1 MFHDVLVE
9 LARDQMS
16 KTDNLMVPS
25 MERPRLRPTVAQP
38 HRNRRSND
46 VAQRTCGDRL
56 PHTQSFAAVTLG
68 LWATAA
74 LGLGCASPTTAP
86 SPPDGASKDAAQDA
100 QTGACA
106 EDCAAKVQVCS
117 LNRCTSS
124 ACATA
129 ERKSNSVAGCLFYTL
144 QADNV
149 TADEA
154 ATTSFL
160 VTGQGPDLV
169 HVELQQSQST
179 ADGPVWTEIAGAQ
192 IGEGGTSARLSVS
205 AFEVVNAGVTL
216 QGALRISTDRPVTVA
231 EIESDDVQ
239 SPATS
244 SGGTMILPRQ
254 ALGFTY
260 RAVTYP
266 QQATPDLQSTVGS
279 RGGAARVMVVG
290 TQAGTEVTFKPVG
303 PVTRDPN
310 GGTPDFAV
318 GDSLTFT
325 LGDGDVFQI
334 YSGAEDEDLTGSLVT
349 AKAPVAVFSGNIST
363 TYGSQVVG
371 INSADMAHEQMPPLP
386 SWSTTYVAAALT
398 PQASIDCTSF
408 FGPDGGSI
416 WRVLAS
422 EDGTLV
428 TLSGPAIGATPTTF
442 MLDAGMAKT
451 IVEAGSFVVSA
462 TDPILVTQ
470 GIDCEP
476 SLSLAMAVG
485 ATNLFK
491 SLPFAVPPGFDLL
504 LGIVRPAGAAVEL
517 DGAPIDDASFQAV
530 GAQFEVAAIPLAP
543 CAPTD
548 GSGVCTHQVTSP
560 SGVGMTVRGM
570 DVGSSYALAVPLLVL
585 CNDPNSELCL
595 N

>member
-1 MFHDVLVE
+1 M
-9 LARDQMS
+9 
-16 KTDNLMVPS
+16 
-25 MERPRLRPTVAQP
+25 
-38 HRNRRSND
+38 
-46 VAQRTCGDRL
+46 AQRARGDRS
-56 PHTQSFAAVTLG
+56 PHIQSFGTAALG

-74 LGLGCASPTTAP
+74 LGLSCAAATTAP
-86 SPPDGASKDAAQDA
+86 PPLDGASKDVGQDA
-100 QTGACA
+100 STGACA

-124 ACATA
+124 ACAAA
-129 ERKSNSVAGCLFYTL
+129 ESKVNSVVGCLFYTL

-154 ATTSFL
+154 AATSFL

-179 ADGPVWTEIAGAQ
+179 ADGTLWTEIAGAQ

-205 AFEVVNAGVTL
+205 AFEVANAGVTP

-231 EIESDDVQ
+231 EIESDDAQ

-244 SGGTMILPRQ
+244 TGGTMILPLQ
-254 ALGFTY
+254 ALGLDY

-266 QQATPDLQSTVGS
+266 QQATPNLQSTVGS

-310 GGTPDFAV
+310 GGTPDLAA
-318 GDSLTFT
+318 GDALTFT

-334 YSGAEDEDLTGSLVT
+334 YSGAENEDLTGSLVT
-349 AKAPVAVFSGNIST
+349 AKARVAVFSGNIST

-422 EDGTLV
+422 HDGTEV
-428 TLSGPAIGATPTTF
+428 TLSGPAIGPATTLPP
-442 MLDAGMAKT
+442 LDAGMAQT
-451 IVEAGSFVVSA
+451 LVEVGSFVVSA
-462 TDPILVTQ
+462 NYPILVTQ

-476 SLSLAMAVG
+476 SLSLATAVG

-504 LGIVRPAGAAVEL
+504 LGIVRPAGAEVEL
-517 DGAPIDDASFQAV
+517 DGVALDDASFETV
-530 GAQFEVAAIPLAP
+530 GAEFEVAAIPLAP
-543 CAPTD
+543 CAPAD
-548 GSGVCTHQVTSP
+548 GSGVCTHQLTSP
-560 SGVGMTVRGM
+560 GGVGMTLRGM

-585 CNDPNSELCL
+585 CDDPNSQLCI